1 MVYDL
6 TVRMSPVRLDAVR
19 GQLARDFPKEDIN
32 ITYENDT
39 AFVRG
44 TVKDVTAAERVM
56 AIAGT
61 LGKAVNL
68 LRVEIPPVE
77 TQVLLKVRFASV
89 DRSTAFNLSL
99 GVASGAFNTVGAVG
113 TGPPVIA
120 TQNTE
125 TPYQVLQES
134 LSSAMNIFL
143 YRKDI
148 NLLAGLQALQ
158 TKGLAEVLAEP
169 NVMAINGKAASFVA
183 GGQFPFPMVQ
193 GGASVGAVTIAW
205 KEYGIRLN
213 FLPDVTPRG
222 TIRLAV
228 EPEVSAL
235 DFSNAVTIS
244 GFTVPALTTRR
255 VQTEVELESGQSFI
269 IAGLLNNQVT
279 ETLSKIPGIGDI
291 PILGKLFQSKTL
303 NKSNTELLVIVT
315 PEVVRPLPEG
325 QPMPPLNYT
334 VPFLSKN
341 TSLPMQQPG
350 LGQTGPVPVK
360 PSAETLPAE
369 ELMQQRRQGQAAPS
383 ANAPQ
388 YQMVPVLMP
397 PAGGGN
403 PAGGGAPAGGAPAGG
418 APAGGNGNG
427 AGH

>member
-1 MVYDL
+1 
-6 TVRMSPVRLDAVR
+6 
-19 GQLARDFPKEDIN
+19 
-32 ITYENDT
+32 
-39 AFVRG
+39 
-44 TVKDVTAAERVM
+44 
-56 AIAGT
+56 
-61 LGKAVNL
+61 
-68 LRVEIPPVE
+68 
-77 TQVLLKVRFASV
+77 
-89 DRSTAFNLSL
+89 
-99 GVASGAFNTVGAVG
+99 
-113 TGPPVIA
+113 
-120 TQNTE
+120 
-125 TPYQVLQES
+125 
-134 LSSAMNIFL
+134 
-143 YRKDI
+143 
-148 NLLAGLQALQ
+148 
-158 TKGLAEVLAEP
+158 
-169 NVMAINGKAASFVA
+169 
-183 GGQFPFPMVQ
+183 
-193 GGASVGAVTIAW
+193 
-205 KEYGIRLN
+205 
-213 FLPDVTPRG
+213 
-222 TIRLAV
+222 
-228 EPEVSAL
+228 
-235 DFSNAVTIS
+235 
-244 GFTVPALTTRR
+244 

-388 YQMVPVLMP
+388 YQMVPVMMP